1 MPPGR
6 PEPTMELKWP
16 KRSHR
21 DVDTYF
27 AGYEKKVT
35 TDPGTGRKK
44 KEYIYRGDYY
54 IFSLAEEGFS
64 RFRLGSLLRVLGSTA
79 LFAAAHALGPQ
90 GSVTTYIGI
99 PALLSIIPLVYLL
112 MGLVVLLRTP
122 KPKMTIRQYCFGL
135 ERMENVLWILLVL
148 WAVAGGGELVYL
160 LVKRL
165 FSAGELLA
173 AGMELGALGLMIWQQ
188 VCQSAVL
195 ASCIHKPESAEQKK
209 KG

>member
-1 MPPGR
+1 
-6 PEPTMELKWP
+6 MELKWP

-27 AGYEKKVT
+27 AGYEKQETV
-35 TDPGTGRKK
+35 DPVTGRKK
-44 KEYIYRGDYY
+44 TEYIYRGDYY
-54 IFSLAEEGFS
+54 IFSTAEKEFS
-64 RFRLGSLLRVLGSTA
+64 RFRLGSLLRVLGATA
-79 LFAAAHALGPQ
+79 LFAAAHGLGPR

-99 PALLSIIPLVYLL
+99 PALLSIIPLVYLW

-122 KPKMTIRQYCFGL
+122 KPKMTMRQYCFGL

-160 LVKRL
+160 LVKRI
-165 FSAGELLA
+165 FATEELLS
-173 AGMELGALGLMIWQQ
+173 AGMELAALGLMIWQQ
-188 VCQSAVL
+188 ICQSAVL
-195 ASCIHKPESAEQKK
+195 SSCIHKPETAKQEK